1 MPKIEIY
8 TKTTCGFCRR
18 AKMLLEEN
26 DADFEEIPVD
36 RDSGL
41 RDRMIERAG
50 GLSTVP
56 QVFIGGRHIGG
67 YDELLA
73 LDEAGRLDELLE
85 AG

>member
-1 MPKIEIY
+1 MSRIEIY

-18 AKMLLEEN
+18 AKLLLEEN
-26 DADFEEIPVD
+26 DADFEEVAVD
-36 RDSGL
+36 RDVGL
-41 RDRMIERAG
+41 RDRMIERSG
-50 GLSTVP
+50 GRSTVP
-56 QVFIGGRHIGG
+56 QIFIGGRHIGG